1 VQKNKPGS
9 RLDIFRGGWFHNSIH
24 YLLAIIMILS
34 FMLPLAVNSG
44 EAEAQVATGALTIGP
59 VNPANGFPASYT
71 GANGVSL
78 DLCLDNNGKC
88 VLAADATFNPALPVV
103 FPTNFP
109 GTAFYFLADSNP
121 LTVGPTGAGRA
132 RLRIAVEASFT
143 AAPAV
148 GQQITF
154 SRIVLQRITNLTPN
168 STFTVTY
175 PYGTFT
181 FTSDAAG
188 DAIGGVGNQAF
199 RTQDGCA
206 GAPCDFTLLLP
217 APTTHITTFLTWTGL
232 PAGGL
237 LDAATGNHYIGDAV
251 TPHTV
256 TGSPLGQNFVRI
268 TGPDIGGLG
277 INTIQTDLFTV
288 AGKITAPAAAPA
300 PAPGTVP
307 APGPAPAPVPAPGT
321 VPAPAPVP
329 AGPPMIGLEIFA
341 QIPID
346 VLAPLA
352 AGARADSTAIPVGGP
367 LGAVPLFVILGG
379 VTAVNAAGTEWQIGT
394 PPTFVYTHSGT
405 RLTGA
410 PVVGSVVRIIALR
423 SVAPG
428 PIMAD
433 VIGARPGTATA
444 APANVQVISLLFNGI
459 VNTVSPTIWN
469 VGGVDFTADGAVIDP
484 GLVVGSAVTV
494 EFSPPLV
501 LPPGTVVGPPPIP
514 ALAPAAA
521 PMTFGAINPV
531 TAVPRWFRDAAG
543 IALDFCVDPVLCIAD
558 PVDPAIP
565 FSVQTGFGHEA
576 FYWSAS
582 ANVPTAGGSASLILG
597 WEVAYLNG
605 NPAPGD
611 TIMFGRIR
619 VLATGLTAG
628 ATYTV
633 THPYG
638 TDTFVAADR
647 LGATGGLARQI
658 FATDDVGCF
667 AVPCDFNAALAS
679 RIKRFL
685 VWDSSLPFPPP
696 GYVGDGATAHRV
708 VGSPLGTNFFRMDG
722 PNVGGPGIN
731 TVQTDLFVV
740 TGKILPAAATA
751 ISVTL
756 ANPVVAVGNTVPLTV
771 AVTDQFGMPID
782 TGLTLVSSNPAVG
795 TINPLT
801 GVFTAVA
808 PGTTTITATSGVLT
822 ASTTITVST
831 PTPVLTTINVT
842 PATATV
848 VVGSTQALTISMRDQ
863 FSALFT
869 IPPPAAPVTPP
880 ATPPATAPIPLAAA
894 PIPLAAAPAAP
905 TFSSSNPLVGTVNP
919 TTGLFTA
926 VGAGTATVTA
936 TSGTVTGTA
945 TLRVTTAAPALGSLA
960 ITPATASIAIGA
972 TRTFTAS
979 ALDQFGVA
987 IPTSATFAS
996 SNGAVGTINAA
1007 GVFTPLGAG
1016 TTTISATNGTITGS
1030 ATVTVT
1036 SVGMRAAAPI
1046 AAATGY
1052 PRFYTDAS
1060 GLSLELCLDT
1070 NGFCVLAPLPN
1081 PAAAVSFPGNFPD
1094 ESFYYIADSNPMN
1107 VGPAG
1112 AGRARMRMVLEG
1124 AFATGTPAAGQGI
1137 TFLRLN
1143 LARTTGLTPNS
1154 TYTATYPFGTFTFT
1168 TDATGIAGASM
1179 AGQAFRTE
1187 EGCAAAPCD
1196 FTLVLPAP
1204 VTHMTNFL
1212 TWTGLP
1218 PGGLLDLATGNRY
1231 IGDGGTPHTIIPGPS
1246 GNFFRITGPNIGG
1259 TGVNTIQ
1266 TDLWTVAGKIAPA
1279 AVVAAAA
1286 APVTAAA
1293 ATPIGVPVA
1302 TLTTINVTP
1311 PAAAVVVGGTQA
1323 FTSAALDQLGA
1334 PFTAAPTFSSS
1345 NPAVGAINPT
1355 TGLFTAMAAG
1365 TTTITATSGAIS
1377 GTATV
1382 SVSPAP
1388 IAPVAPVIAPR
1399 PPVFFG
1405 GGGGGGGGGFQVFG
1419 GGGSGVSGGGGFVA
1433 PLPGSATAGQGQAT
1447 AISLPPGTIAPAKGP
1462 VKISQLSVSGSG
1474 NAPAAPRQP
1483 VLVEMGGV
1491 EYRVDF
1497 TQFNPTGQVSTIVA
1511 IKGGIT
1517 VSYGSIWA
1525 GFTPDQV
1532 LADAIFNNDA
1542 IGQAV
1547 ALAGGAKPL
1556 GEVK

>member
-1 VQKNKPGS
+1 VQKNKSGS
-9 RLDIFRGGWFHNSIH
+9 HFAIFRSGWFHNSIH

-34 FMLPLAVNSG
+34 FMAPLAVNSG
-44 EAEAQVATGALTIGP
+44 KVAAQTITATALQIIAQIPLVVPAP
-59 VNPANGFPASYT
+59 V
-71 GANGVSL
+71 
-78 DLCLDNNGKC
+78 
-88 VLAADATFNPALPVV
+88 
-103 FPTNFP
+103 
-109 GTAFYFLADSNP
+109 
-121 LTVGPTGAGRA
+121 
-132 RLRIAVEASFT
+132 
-143 AAPAV
+143 
-148 GQQITF
+148 
-154 SRIVLQRITNLTPN
+154 
-168 STFTVTY
+168 
-175 PYGTFT
+175 
-181 FTSDAAG
+181 AAG
-188 DAIGGVGNQAF
+188 ARADTTAM
-199 RTQDGCA
+199 
-206 GAPCDFTLLLP
+206 P
-217 APTTHITTFLTWTGL
+217 AGL
-232 PAGGL
+232 PL
-237 LDAATGNHYIGDAV
+237 
-251 TPHTV
+251 
-256 TGSPLGQNFVRI
+256 
-268 TGPDIGGLG
+268 
-277 INTIQTDLFTV
+277 
-288 AGKITAPAAAPA
+288 
-300 PAPGTVP
+300 GTVP
-307 APGPAPAPVPAPGT
+307 LLTIDGVVTAKNLAGTEWQIGTQPFVVYTHAGTRVDLAPNVGDVVKVTAQRTLAPGPIVADRITRRALGPQPSAPASVITVFQFNGIVQSVGLATWIVSGNAFAINDPAAGPAVIDLGLAVNSLVTVIFTAPVAVAPAPVPVPAPAPGT

-341 QIPID
+341 QIPIA
-346 VLAPLA
+346 VQTPLA
-352 AGARADSTAIPVGGP
+352 AGAIANSTAIPAGGP
-367 LGAVPLFVILGG
+367 LGSVPLFVIFGSIS
-379 VTAVNAAGTEWQIGT
+379 AVNAAGTAWQVGT
-394 PPTFVYTHSGT
+394 PPTFVYSHAGT
-405 RLTGA
+405 RLVGA
-410 PVVGSVVRIIALR
+410 PAVGSTVRIIALR
-423 SVAPG
+423 TVAPG

-433 VIGARPGTATA
+433 VIEVKPGVATPV
-444 APANVQVISLLFNGI
+444 PADVQVISLLFNGI

-469 VGGVDFTADGAVIDP
+469 VGGVDFTVDGAVIDP
-484 GLVVGSAVTV
+484 GLGVASAVTV
-494 EFSPPLV
+494 EFAPPLV
-501 LPPGTVVGPPPIP
+501 LPPGTVVAPPPVP
-514 ALAPAAA
+514 TAGVPAAA

-531 TAVPRWFRDAAG
+531 TAVPRWYRDAAG
-543 IALDFCVDPVLCIAD
+543 IALDFCVDPILCIAD
-558 PVDPAIP
+558 PVITTIP
-565 FSVQTGFGHEA
+565 FSVQTGFGAEA

-582 ANVPTAGGSASLILG
+582 ANVPTAGGSASLIMG

-605 NPAPGD
+605 DPAPGD

-638 TDTFVAADR
+638 TDTFVAAPG
-647 LGATGGLARQI
+647 LGNVGGVARQI
-658 FATDDVGCF
+658 FATDDIGCF

-731 TVQTDLFVV
+731 TTQTDLFVV
-740 TGKILPAAATA
+740 TGKILPAAATV
-751 ISVTL
+751 ISITA
-756 ANPVVAVGNTVPLTV
+756 ANPVVAVGATIPLTV
-771 AVTDQFGMPID
+771 AVTDQFGAANAVA
-782 TGLTLVSSNPAVG
+782 TTLVSSNPAVG
-795 TINPLT
+795 TVNPIT
-801 GVFTAVA
+801 SMFTAVA

-822 ASTTITVST
+822 ASTTLTVSS

-848 VVGSTQALTISMRDQ
+848 VVPNTQALTVSILDQ
-863 FSALFT
+863 FGAAFI
-869 IPPPAAPVTPP
+869 IPPTTPP
-880 ATPPATAPIPLAAA
+880 APAPTTPPAAA
-894 PIPLAAAPAAP
+894 PIPLAAAPTAP

-945 TLRVTTAAPALGSLA
+945 TLRVTTALPALGSLA
-960 ITPATASIAIGA
+960 ITPATASVAIGT

-996 SNGAVGTINAA
+996 SNGAVGTINTA

-1036 SVGMRAAAPI
+1036 SVGMRAAAPV
-1046 AAATGY
+1046 AATTGY

-1124 AFATGTPAAGQGI
+1124 AFATGAPAAGQGI
-1137 TFLRLN
+1137 TFIRLN

-1154 TYTATYPFGTFTFT
+1154 TFTATYPFGTFTFT
-1168 TDATGIAGASM
+1168 TDATGIAGASL

-1187 EGCAAAPCD
+1187 EGCVLAPCD

-1218 PGGLLDLATGNRY
+1218 PGGLLDLVTGNRY

-1293 ATPIGVPVA
+1293 ATQIGVPVA
-1302 TLTTINVTP
+1302 ALTTISLTPATVT
-1311 PAAAVVVGGTQA
+1311 VVAGGTLA
-1323 FTSAALDQLGA
+1323 FSSAAMDQFGA
-1334 PFTAAPTFSSS
+1334 AFVTTPTFSSS
-1345 NPAVGAINPT
+1345 NPAVGTINPT

-1365 TTTITATSGAIS
+1365 TTTITATSGIIS
-1377 GTATV
+1377 GMATV
-1382 SVSPAP
+1382 SVSSAPVAPVAP
-1388 IAPVAPVIAPR
+1388 IAPVTAQR

-1405 GGGGGGGGGFQVFG
+1405 GGGGGGGGGQVF
-1419 GGGSGVSGGGGFVA
+1419 GGGSGVSGGGFVA
-1433 PLPGSATAGQGQAT
+1433 PIPGPATAGQGQAT

-1462 VKISQLSVSGSG
+1462 VKISPLSDSGS
-1474 NAPAAPRQP
+1474 NAPAAPRPP
-1483 VLVEMGGV
+1483 VRVEMGGL

-1497 TQFNPTGQVSTIVA
+1497 TRFNPNGQVSTVVA
-1511 IKGGIT
+1511 IKGGVT
-1517 VSYGSIWA
+1517 VSYGSVWT